1 MEAIILAGGL
11 GTRLSSRLSDL
22 PKAMAPVAG
31 RPFLEILLNQL
42 LNAGCNR
49 VILSVGHRRQAI
61 IQTFG
66 DSFQGMPLHY
76 VIETAPLGTGGAIRL
91 SLQHARENPVLILN
105 GDTFLDINFADM
117 LSLHAI
123 GGRPMT
129 LAVTQVQEMGRYGGV
144 LIDGQYVVGFIEKG
158 RIGPGWIN
166 GGVYA
171 MNRDFPWP
179 ESLPLQFS
187 FELDVLANCLDRLHP
202 AVFKCT
208 GKFLDI
214 GTPEDLDRAQIE
226 LPLVNRK
233 PAAN

>member
-66 DSFQGMPLHY
+66 DSFHGMPLHY

-91 SLQHARENPVLILN
+91 SLQHARENSVLVLN
-105 GDTFLDINFADM
+105 GDTFLDVNFADM
-117 LSLHAI
+117 LSLHKI
-123 GGRPMT
+123 GGSPMT
-129 LAVTQVQEMGRYGGV
+129 LAVTKVQEMGRYGGV
-144 LIDGQYVVGFIEKG
+144 RIDGQHVVGFIEKG
-158 RIGPGWIN
+158 QNGPGWIN

-179 ESLPLQFS
+179 ESLPSQFS
-187 FELDVLANCLDRLHP
+187 FELDVLANHLDRLHP
-202 AVFKCT
+202 GVFECF

-226 LPLVNRK
+226 LALVNRK
-233 PAAN
+233 PADN

>member
-31 RPFLEILLNQL
+31 RPFLELLLNQL
-42 LNAGCNR
+42 LKGGCTR

-61 IQTFG
+61 IQRFG
-66 DSFQGMPLHY
+66 DDFQGMSLHY
-76 VIETAPLGTGGAIRL
+76 VVESAPLGTGGAIRL
-91 SLQHARENPVLILN
+91 SLQHAREDCVLVLN
-105 GDTFLDINFADM
+105 GDTFLDIDFADV

-123 GGRPMT
+123 GGRPIT
-129 LAVTQVQEMGRYGGV
+129 LAVTQVQQMGRYGGV
-144 LIDGQYVVGFIEKG
+144 LIDGQYLIGFIEKG
-158 RIGPGWIN
+158 QIGPGWIN

-179 ESLPLQFS
+179 ESLPSQFS
-187 FELDVLANCLDRLHP
+187 FELDVLSNCLDRLRP
-202 AVFKCT
+202 TVFRCF

-226 LPLVNRK
+226 LPL
-233 PAAN
+233 